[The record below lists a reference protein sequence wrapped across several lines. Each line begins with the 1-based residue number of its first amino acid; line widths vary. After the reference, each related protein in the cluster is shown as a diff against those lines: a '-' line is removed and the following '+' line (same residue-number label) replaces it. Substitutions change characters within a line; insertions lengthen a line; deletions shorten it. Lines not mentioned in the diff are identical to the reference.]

1 MCEPA
6 CRPSLTGIAST
17 ITYSKR
23 SAGLQFPDFC
33 AHKALELSNSL
44 NRENQI
50 IDTLEHSRIP
60 PSLTITRYL
69 HAFADARA
77 ITLVGPLYQGESNFD
92 TPVIF
97 VDGGTA
103 FRHQK
108 TGLSVGDGDS
118 YDGELDERLSP
129 DKDYSDLAYVLSSLP
144 AHFHK
149 VELLGFLG
157 GRRDHELANL
167 GEIHHFLK
175 HRHSPTRV
183 LLEQAVTGFN
193 AGDWQLEIHE
203 IFSLMC
209 IESTKLTLEGECEY
223 PLNTLTQIDPLSSH
237 GLSNMGR
244 GRITLKTEQPVF
256 VFYSGTEKTS

>member
-1 MCEPA
+1 MCELA

-17 ITYSKR
+17 ITDSKC

-69 HAFADARA
+69 HDYSGARA
-77 ITLVGPLYQGESNFD
+77 ITLVGPMYQGKSNFD
-92 TPVIF
+92 TPLIF

-103 FRHQK
+103 FRNQDQ
-108 TGLSVGDGDS
+108 GLSVGDGDS
-118 YDGELDERLSP
+118 YSGGLDEQLNP

-149 VELLGFLG
+149 IELLGFLG

-183 LLEQAVTGFN
+183 LLDQAVAGFS

-203 IFSLMC
+203 VFSLMC
-209 IESTKLTLEGECEY
+209 VESTKLTLEGECEY
-223 PLNTLTQIDPLSSH
+223 PLNTLTQIEPLCSH
-237 GLSNMGR
+237 GLSNIGR
-244 GRITLKTEQPVF
+244 GCITLKTEQPVF
-256 VFYSGTEKTS
+256 VFYSGTGKTS